1 MLPYHHFLAGNSTVG
16 RDLTSPDPFDNFS
29 SDTPIYRHL
38 PWYARNARL
47 TDVRTLPRNRV
58 RQPPLPQLPGDPTGS
73 RPSNAIVLL
82 ERGLTRKGITRS
94 KHPMFDLTTD
104 QAGDLLIERHGTHT
118 IEHARIINISTVHFT
133 ASPPPSAQP
142 RQPSYIGKKE

>member
-1 MLPYHHFLAGNSTVG
+1 M
-16 RDLTSPDPFDNFS
+16 
-29 SDTPIYRHL
+29 
-38 PWYARNARL
+38 
-47 TDVRTLPRNRV
+47 
-58 RQPPLPQLPGDPTGS
+58 
-73 RPSNAIVLL
+73 LL